1 MWKRTDALSERVK
14 FILEWERRWKAAK
27 GRIDVAELSRIYGVS
42 RQTAHVWIKRYQDAG
57 HDLRAMQERS
67 RRPSSNPRAVSLDM
81 QDRLVAARKQHP
93 RWGPLKL
100 RAWLVERHPQISFPS
115 VSGIGAVLRRRGMT
129 AARKP
134 RRGTAVS
141 ATIAAPFPDCERPN
155 DVWCMDFKGWFL
167 THDSV
172 KCYPFTLIDALSRML
187 LRCEALTEPNGD
199 FVRHILDSAFRE
211 YGLPKRL
218 RSDGGPPFFSAAS
231 PASLSKLG
239 IWLLRLG
246 ITLECIA
253 PAKPQQNGRLER
265 FHRTLKLEVGVTSD
279 WRSQQRAFD
288 SFRGTYNTERP
299 HAALGL
305 VPPAAVHRRSTCH
318 YPRGLLS
325 TGDTPGH
332 TELVDRR
339 GWLRWRPRNVFL
351 GEALAL
357 ERVSLWPGESDA
369 WEVYLGAILL
379 GHIDLSTDRG
389 FVPRRRGKG
398 PMRLSLIDE

>member
-1 MWKRTDALSERVK
+1 
-14 FILEWERRWKAAK
+14 
-27 GRIDVAELSRIYGVS
+27 
-42 RQTAHVWIKRYQDAG
+42 
-57 HDLRAMQERS
+57 MQERS

-134 RRGTAVS
+134 RRGAAVS
-141 ATIAAPFPDCERPN
+141 ATICAPFADCEHPN
-155 DVWCMDFKGWFL
+155 DVWCMDFKGWFH

-239 IWLLRLG
+239 VWLLRLAG
-246 ITLECIA
+246 
-253 PAKPQQNGRLER
+253 
-265 FHRTLKLEVGVTSD
+265 
-279 WRSQQRAFD
+279 
-288 SFRGTYNTERP
+288 
-299 HAALGL
+299 
-305 VPPAAVHRRSTCH
+305 
-318 YPRGLLS
+318 
-325 TGDTPGH
+325 
-332 TELVDRR
+332 
-339 GWLRWRPRNVFL
+339 
-351 GEALAL
+351 
-357 ERVSLWPGESDA
+357 
-369 WEVYLGAILL
+369 
-379 GHIDLSTDRG
+379 
-389 FVPRRRGKG
+389 
-398 PMRLSLIDE
+398 